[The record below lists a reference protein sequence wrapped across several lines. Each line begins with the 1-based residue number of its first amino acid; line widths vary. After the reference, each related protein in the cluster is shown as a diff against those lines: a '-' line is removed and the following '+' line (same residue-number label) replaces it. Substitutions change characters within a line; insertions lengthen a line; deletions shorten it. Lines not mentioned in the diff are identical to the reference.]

1 MTTRKNES
9 WLAGNRLRLLAGGL
23 LLLLA
28 LFLAFRGGEGEPQLK
43 PEAAASRRL
52 VRSSTAEGSKEHQ
65 ERQRAPRPER
75 EVTPE
80 TGERFPELERLLGDS
95 SLSPRRTAELLRD
108 LALRKD
114 LAPAKRFEAMAHG
127 LNLNFKA
134 FDSVVADPELPA
146 PMAQRY
152 LEELANRNQARQE
165 QVEGCLALMANGD
178 PEIRQNASTQLAF
191 YIEAE
196 PLAEQPDEL
205 RRAAWAWLEKRKAEE
220 KDREPEAENPSSF

>member
-1 MTTRKNES
+1 M
-9 WLAGNRLRLLAGGL
+9 AGKRLPLLAGGL
-23 LLLLA
+23 LLVLA
-28 LFLAFRGGEGEPQLK
+28 LFLALRGGEGESSLK
-43 PEAAASRRL
+43 PEAVVNRRP
-52 VRSSTAEGSKEHQ
+52 VRSPAAEGPKEHR
-65 ERQRAPRPER
+65 ERQEAARPKR
-75 EVTPE
+75 EAAPE
-80 TGERFPELERLLGDS
+80 TEERFPELEQLLGDN
-95 SLSPRRTAELLRD
+95 SLSPHRTAELLRD

-114 LAPAKRFEAMAHG
+114 LSPAKRFEAMAHG

-134 FDSVVADPELPA
+134 FAEVAADPELPA

-165 QVEGCLALMANGD
+165 QVEGCLALMTNGD

-205 RRAAWAWLEKRKAEE
+205 RGAAAEWLETQKAEE
-220 KDREPEAENPSSF
+220 KDREPETGDPSSF

>member
-9 WLAGNRLRLLAGGL
+9 WLAGNRLRLLAGVL

-28 LFLAFRGGEGEPQLK
+28 LFLAFLGGEGEPQLK

-52 VRSSTAEGSKEHQ
+52 VRSSAAEVSKENQ

-75 EVTPE
+75 EAPSE
-80 TGERFPELERLLGDS
+80 AADRFPELERLLGDS

-114 LAPAKRFEAMAHG
+114 LAPPKRFEAMAHG

-134 FDSVVADPELPA
+134 FDSVAADPELPA

-165 QVEGCLALMANGD
+165 QVEGCLALMTNGD

-205 RRAAWAWLEKRKAEE
+205 RRAAWAWMEKRKAEE
-220 KDREPEAENPSSF
+220 KDRKPEAGNPSSF

>member
-1 MTTRKNES
+1 M
-9 WLAGNRLRLLAGGL
+9 GNRLRWLVGGL
-23 LLLLA
+23 LLGLA
-28 LFLAFRGGEGEPQLK
+28 LFLAFRGGEGEYSLK
-43 PEAAASRRL
+43 REAVVNRRP
-52 VRSSTAEGSKEHQ
+52 VRSSAAEGSKEHQ
-65 ERQRAPRPER
+65 ERRRASRPER

-80 TGERFPELERLLGDS
+80 TEERFPELEQLLGDN
-95 SLSPRRTAELLRD
+95 SLSPHRTAELLRD

-127 LNLNFKA
+127 LNLNFKV
-134 FDSVVADPELPA
+134 FDSVVTDPELPA

-165 QVEGCLALMANGD
+165 QVEGCLALMTNGD

-205 RRAAWAWLEKRKAEE
+205 RRAASAWMEKRKAEE
-220 KDREPEAENPSSF
+220 KDRKPEAGDPSSF